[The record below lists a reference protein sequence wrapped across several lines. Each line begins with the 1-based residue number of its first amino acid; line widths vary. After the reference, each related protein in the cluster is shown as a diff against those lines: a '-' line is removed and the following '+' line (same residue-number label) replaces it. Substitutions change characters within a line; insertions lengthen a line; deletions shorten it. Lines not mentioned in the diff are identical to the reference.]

1 MTSHLF
7 KTNVTMILSL
17 SRPNMNTTA
26 ALELARGRST
36 KQSFLLAT
44 KLTLLVVVTES
55 EAKILSVFCERK

>member
-7 KTNVTMILSL
+7 KANVTMILSL
-17 SRPNMNTTA
+17 SRPNMNTTV
-26 ALELARGRST
+26 ALELAHGRST
-36 KQSFLLAT
+36 KQSCLLAT